1 MFANIGCILLPLVVL
16 VVVVAFGKVWSKW
29 EENGNGGYYDSSD
42 VYYSNLVNTLIGSIL
57 VLIL

>member
-1 MFANIGCILLPLVVL
+1 MFANIGVYI
-16 VVVVAFGKVWSKW
+16 ASFGGIGCSCCFWKSV
-29 EENGNGGYYDSSD
+29 EQVGRNGNGGYYDSSD